1 MADRYS
7 VLKSNIFAKAL
18 PPGLGIPVAV
28 AAISYAMAAADE
40 TGIPLFLFYLLL
52 TLGIGSR
59 YGGKWLFAA
68 VALSAI
74 GFGGVVAVSEFWRAQ
89 PLFALG
95 VALALVAL
103 PLHAAYVS
111 NALDKTL
118 ARAQRARVT
127 HGECLTRVSQELRTL
142 TEGIGSAADILDA
155 DRRLTLD
162 NRTSLQTIRDSVNA
176 SLHKIDNILDFV
188 QLEGDK
194 LDLRQVAF
202 DLHKLIARVAGQVRV
217 GAQKKG
223 IRLLIRIAPT
233 APYRLLGDMHRLSE
247 VLLSLITNGIK
258 FTDKGYVC
266 IEVEGRADDAT
277 TAALRFEI
285 HDTGIGIT
293 REAQARIFGAHGDVR
308 ERATIGDAGLG
319 TIIAKRLVT
328 LMGGEI
334 GVRSVKGEGS
344 TFWFTLPFRLQPHI
358 DAQPEVAG
366 MHVLCLSA
374 DADLQHHY
382 GALAQQSRFEIVAVA
397 TPEEAVAALTR
408 AIRVGRPIHALLVDC
423 DLAIDANGEHC
434 QEALLAKTAAANV
447 MTVLLGMSPAPRREW
462 GYSAE
467 LARVA
472 NAQTLMA
479 TLHAAPLY
487 HSVGHEGVVT
497 VAPWVWGDRQGGVR
511 PRVLV
516 ADDNRTNLMIVQH
529 ILTAA
534 GYEVD
539 TATSGTEAL
548 ERMASTRYRLVI
560 LDMHMPQ
567 IDGIAVLRRF
577 RLMRARRRVPVIV
590 LTANVTL
597 QAQQDCAEAGAD
609 AYLSKPVTSNDLLSE
624 ISRLMAETEVEQ
636 LPLTPAEWE
645 EPEAGSEILDI
656 SVLAELDRIYRDP
669 RQLALLIDECE
680 REARDLLA
688 KIAQACGTRN
698 HAAFRD
704 LVHSLKSNAA
714 NVGAVKLSAVCRDIE
729 GGGLIEFARDRDRYV
744 GQLNEAFAEALTSLR
759 ALVAARAAEADAATR
774 LS

>member
-1 MADRYS
+1 MADPYS
-7 VLKSNIFAKAL
+7 ALKPNIFGKAL
-18 PPGLGIPVAV
+18 PPGLIIPAAV
-28 AAISYAMAAADE
+28 AAISYAMVVAGE
-40 TGIPLFLFYLLL
+40 IGIPLFLLYLWL
-52 TLGIGSR
+52 TLGIGVR

-68 VALSAI
+68 VALSAM
-74 GFGGVVAVSEFWRAQ
+74 GFGIVVAQSAFWRAE
-89 PLFALG
+89 PVFAVG
-95 VALALVAL
+95 VALILIVL
-103 PLHAAYVS
+103 PLHAAYIR
-111 NALDKTL
+111 NALNKAL
-118 ARAQRARVT
+118 ARAQQARVT
-127 HGECLTRVSQELRTL
+127 QGECLLRVSHELRTL
-142 TEGIGSAADILDA
+142 AEGIGGAAEILDA

-162 NRTSLQTIRDSVNA
+162 NRTSVQTIRESVNA

-202 DLHKLIARVAGQVRV
+202 DLHELIGRVAGQVRV
-217 GAQKKG
+217 SAQKKG
-223 IRLLIRIAPT
+223 IRLIIRIAPT
-233 APYRLLGDMHRLSE
+233 APYRLLGDMHRVSE
-247 VLLSLITNGIK
+247 VLLSLLTNAIK

-266 IEVEGRADDAT
+266 IEIEGRTDGSA

-285 HDTGIGIT
+285 HDTGIGIA
-293 REAQARIFGAHGDVR
+293 REAQARIFNGR
-308 ERATIGDAGLG
+308 SRITENAGLG
-319 TIIAKRLVT
+319 TVIAKRLVT
-328 LMGGEI
+328 LMGGDI

-344 TFWFTLPFRLQPHI
+344 TFWFTLPFLLQPHI
-358 DAQPEVAG
+358 DAEPQLKG
-366 MHVLCLSA
+366 MQVLCLSA
-374 DADLQHHY
+374 NSDLQHYY
-382 GALAQQSRFEIVAVA
+382 GALAKPLQFELVSAA
-397 TPEEAVAALTR
+397 TPEDAVAALAR
-408 AIRVGRPIHALLVDC
+408 AIRLGRPIHALLVDRE
-423 DLAIDANGEHC
+423 LAVDANGEHC

-447 MTVLLGMSPAPRREW
+447 MTVLLGMPAAPRREW

-467 LARVA
+467 LARMA
-472 NAQTLMA
+472 DAQTLTA
-479 TLHAAPLY
+479 VLHAAPLY
-487 HSVGHEGVVT
+487 HSIGQEGVVT

-511 PRVLV
+511 PRLLV

-548 ERMASTRYRLVI
+548 ERMAATRYRLVV

-577 RLMRARRRVPVIV
+577 RLMRARRRVPVII

-636 LPLTPAEWE
+636 LPLTPSVWE
-645 EPEAGSEILDI
+645 EPEADTDAEVLDV

-688 KIAQACGTRN
+688 KIEQACGTRN
-698 HAAFRD
+698 HAAFCD

-729 GGGLIEFARDRDRYV
+729 GGGLIEFASNRDRFV
-744 GQLNEAFAEALTSLR
+744 AQLNETFAEALTSLR
-759 ALVAARAAEADAATR
+759 ALVAAQAAEVDGTTK